1 MKKWKIWEIRIWEI
15 WENTDMMKH
24 EKKHIWKGDMY
35 GNIFRLY
42 GKTTIFFYRWFN
54 VCSTMYRLVSMR
66 SNHYLGL
73 QLNRNVTTN
82 YVHIDLNILYF
93 HQIEYVTIL
102 QNTLN
107 QKMFSCHISVN
118 YSNWKQPVI
127 YFHYSFNLD
136 LLNRVYFSFRKTT
149 LRFVSGFY
157 SFIRCQLALDSIS

>member
-1 MKKWKIWEIRIWEI
+1 MQTPYCSWKKKMKKWKIWEIRIWEI

-42 GKTTIFFYRWFN
+42 AKNTIFFYRWFS
-54 VCSTMYRLVSMR
+54 VCSMYRLVSMR

-136 LLNRVYFSFRKTT
+136 LL
-149 LRFVSGFY
+149 G
-157 SFIRCQLALDSIS
+157 

>member
-1 MKKWKIWEIRIWEI
+1 
-15 WENTDMMKH
+15 
-24 EKKHIWKGDMY
+24 
-35 GNIFRLY
+35 
-42 GKTTIFFYRWFN
+42 
-54 VCSTMYRLVSMR
+54 MR

-136 LLNRVYFSFRKTT
+136 LL
-149 LRFVSGFY
+149 G
-157 SFIRCQLALDSIS
+157 